1 MDPSAEACRAQV
13 AIELA
18 RAADSPLA
26 NVRSIAERSAVA
38 WRKQAVFAEARERRR
53 ETTRLTALRLVAAK
67 ESRDVGDNRT
77 LSENPDRGL
86 AQL

>member
-1 MDPSAEACRAQV
+1 MNPSAEACRAQV

-38 WRKQAVFAEARERRR
+38 WGKQALFAEARERRR
-53 ETTRLTALRLVAAK
+53 ENTRLTALRLITPK
-67 ESRDVGDNRT
+67 DFRDAGAIRT
-77 LSENPDRGL
+77 PSENPDRGV